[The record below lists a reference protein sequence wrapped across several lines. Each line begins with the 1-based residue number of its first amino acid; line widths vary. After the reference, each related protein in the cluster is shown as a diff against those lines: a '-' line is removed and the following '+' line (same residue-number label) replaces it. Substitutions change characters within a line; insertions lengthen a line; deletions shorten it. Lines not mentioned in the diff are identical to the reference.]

1 VGDFIAT
8 GGGELKDFFEKIAPQ
23 VGVTTESFK
32 ELSGP
37 QALQLYVSSLEK
49 AGVGQK
55 EMVFYLEAI
64 ASDASL
70 LTPILAN
77 NGAEMQRLGDRAERY
92 GLVTQD
98 TIDSGRVLR
107 ASMGQ
112 LSTAFAALGSAIVD
126 TGMVDAMAEVVAHFA
141 DFIGLNVAPMV
152 AKVAIALT
160 PLTENVERLGT
171 YVAVAAAIFT
181 GQFVI
186 GLAVAAAA
194 TVTLSG
200 ALVFLRGALIRT
212 GIGALI
218 VGAGELVYQL
228 TRLVKGAGGFGN
240 AISLLGNVAS
250 EVWGRMSLGAGS
262 LVLSMQA
269 VGFEIQAAW
278 VSMLASLQQKWTDF
292 LRGTAAVLASA
303 GMQETSDKIA
313 SAAIDAGTAFHAMNA
328 AVQES
333 SDKADAYAEKATAM
347 ATAATAALPS
357 IAALR
362 DAMAGADTIGGA
374 PADPN
379 APGGG
384 AGGGGLGGG
393 GVGVGGAG
401 GEDPEAASLAS
412 KMAMRIEALTAALMT
427 EQEVT
432 ALWYAQGQEALRAA
446 SDAELEIIGGRLA
459 AEGRLNA
466 EHQARMKAV
475 RDRENNAA
483 VTGAANMA
491 SGVIG
496 AMSALFGQS
505 KPLAI
510 AQALINTYLGATRAL
525 AENPYPANIIAASAV
540 VATGLA
546 QVASIVSA
554 KPGSG
559 GGGGGGASSSAAAAA
574 TTQQQQPTQTFQ
586 FNIQNDTGG
595 FGESFARQFVD
606 QLNSTQRNGGR
617 IIGVIA

>member
-1 VGDFIAT
+1 
-8 GGGELKDFFEKIAPQ
+8 
-23 VGVTTESFK
+23 
-32 ELSGP
+32 
-37 QALQLYVSSLEK
+37 
-49 AGVGQK
+49 
-55 EMVFYLEAI
+55 
-64 ASDASL
+64 
-70 LTPILAN
+70 
-77 NGAEMQRLGDRAERY
+77 
-92 GLVTQD
+92 
-98 TIDSGRVLR
+98 
-107 ASMGQ
+107 
-112 LSTAFAALGSAIVD
+112 VD

-171 YVAVAAAIFT
+171 YVAVAAAIFA

-218 VGAGELVYQL
+218 VGAGELVYQF

-240 AISLLGNVAS
+240 ALSLLGNVAY

-333 SDKADAYAEKATAM
+333 SDKAAEYAQKADDM

-362 DAMAGADTIGGA
+362 DAMAGADTVGGA

-384 AGGGGLGGG
+384 VGGGGFGGGG
-393 GVGVGGAG
+393 GVGAGGAG
-401 GEDPEAASLAS
+401 GEDPEAAALAA

-559 GGGGGGASSSAAAAA
+559 GGGGGGGASSSAAAAA